1 MDCLE
6 RAAVPRHIAIIMDG
20 NGRWAKARGLP
31 RTAGHRQGVE
41 AVRRTIRGA
50 LDLGVEYVTL
60 FSFSSENW
68 GRPIDEVSDLMGL
81 MRRYLRS
88 ETAELSEQGVRVR
101 VIGERERLP
110 RDIAEMINQLELQTR
125 ENTRLNLVVALSYG
139 GRAELA
145 QAAQRIAQAVK
156 DGQFSAEEVSEE
168 TVARF
173 LFTEGIPDP
182 DLLIRTSGE
191 KRISNF
197 LLWQLA
203 YSELMFVDTLWPDF
217 GKEELESAIAEF
229 RQRDRRYGV
238 AV

>member
-6 RAAVPRHIAIIMDG
+6 GASSPRHIAIIMDG

-50 LDLGVEYVTL
+50 LDLGIEYVTL

-68 GRPIDEVSDLMGL
+68 GRPADEVTDLMGL

-101 VIGERERLP
+101 IIGERARLP
-110 RDIAEMINQLELQTR
+110 RDIAEMINQLEVQTR
-125 ENTRLNLVVALSYG
+125 VNTRLNLIVALSYG
-139 GRAELA
+139 GRAEIALA
-145 QAAQRIAQAVK
+145 ARHIAQAVES
-156 DGQFSAEEVSEE
+156 GQLTSNDVTEDLVGQC
-168 TVARF
+168 
-173 LFTEGIPDP
+173 LFTDGIPDP

-203 YSELMFVDTLWPDF
+203 YSELIFVDTLWPDF
-217 GKEELESAIAEF
+217 GKDELESAIAEF

>member
-6 RAAVPRHIAIIMDG
+6 GASPPRHIAIIMDG

-50 LDLGVEYVTL
+50 LDLGIEYVTL

-68 GRPIDEVSDLMGL
+68 GRPADEVTDLMGL

-88 ETAELSEQGVRVR
+88 ETAELSEKGVRVR
-101 VIGERERLP
+101 IIGERERLP
-110 RDIAEMINQLELQTR
+110 RDIAEMINQLEVQTR
-125 ENTRLNLVVALSYG
+125 GNTRLNLVVALSYG
-139 GRAELA
+139 GRAEIALA
-145 QAAQRIAQAVK
+145 AKEIARAVEA
-156 DGQFSAEEVSEE
+156 GRMRAEEVTEE
-168 TVARF
+168 LVGQR
-173 LFTEGIPDP
+173 LFTAGIPDP

-203 YSELMFVDTLWPDF
+203 YSELIFVDTLWPDF
-217 GKEELESAIAEF
+217 GKEELEGAIAEF

>member
-1 MDCLE
+1 MVYVE
-6 RAAVPRHIAIIMDG
+6 GTAVPQHVAIIMDG
-20 NGRWAKARGLP
+20 NGRWAKSRGLP

-41 AVRRTIRGA
+41 AVRRTISGA
-50 LDLGVEYVTL
+50 IELGIQYVTL

-68 GRPIDEVSDLMGL
+68 GRPVDEVSDLMGL

-88 ETAELSEQGVRVR
+88 ETAELREQGVRVR
-101 VIGERERLP
+101 VIGERDRLP
-110 RDIAEMINQLELQTR
+110 RDIAEMISQLEVQTR
-125 ENTRLNLVVALSYG
+125 ENDRLNLVVALSYG
-139 GRAELA
+139 GRAELVL
-145 QAAQRIAQAVK
+145 AAKQLASAVQ
-156 DGQFSAEEVSEE
+156 DGKLSLEEVSEE
-168 TVARF
+168 TFGRC
-173 LFTEGIPDP
+173 LMTDGIPDP

-203 YSELMFVDTLWPDF
+203 YSELIFVDTLWPDF
-217 GKEELESAIAEF
+217 GKDELEGAIAEF

>member
-6 RAAVPRHIAIIMDG
+6 GAAVPRHIAIIMDG

-50 LDLGVEYVTL
+50 LDLGIEYVTL

-68 GRPIDEVSDLMGL
+68 GRPADEVTDLMGL

-110 RDIAEMINQLELQTR
+110 RDIAEMINQLEVQTQG
-125 ENTRLNLVVALSYG
+125 NTRLNLVVALSYG
-139 GRAELA
+139 GRAEIALA
-145 QAAQRIAQAVK
+145 ARQIAEAVESGRLRADEVTEELVGQR
-156 DGQFSAEEVSEE
+156 
-168 TVARF
+168 
-173 LFTEGIPDP
+173 LFTAGIPDP

-203 YSELMFVDTLWPDF
+203 YSELIFVDTLWPDF
-217 GKEELESAIAEF
+217 GKEELEGAIAEF